1 MTEWTKEVC
10 FFENT
15 AKQQLLILYEAITI
29 KLSIDIYYLDP
40 FCHLHRPKL
49 MPLN

>member
-15 AKQQLLILYEAITI
+15 VKQQLLILYEAITI